1 MTFLYTNAQV
11 RELEALTIS
20 EEVATEDELMA
31 RAGASAFA
39 LLQKTWPQAQ
49 KITVVCGKGN
59 NGGDGFVLAR
69 LAKEAGLNVSVFT
82 IANVTEVC
90 GAALTACNQ
99 AHDAGVSLTLYRE
112 DMCFDGDVI
121 VDGLLGSGLNGNVQ
135 EPYATCITA
144 INAADAPVL
153 ALDVP
158 SGIDVDTG
166 AVLGTAIKADQ
177 TITFIGLKQG
187 LFTHAASAHCGDI
200 TLNDLDI
207 PSAVINKCEHSG
219 ELLTWESIKPLLPR
233 RRRDANKGDY
243 GHVLVIGGDY
253 GMGGAVRMAAES
265 AMRIGAGLV
274 TVATRPEH
282 ISVVSGMRPEAMCH
296 SCTSREEL
304 LELLVGKTTVVIGPG
319 LGKSEWAQELLETI
333 FECDL
338 PKVLDADALNML
350 SHKPHPC
357 ADWVLT
363 PHPGEAARLLHRG
376 TGDVQKNRF
385 EAARELQ
392 HQYDGVIVLK
402 GSGTII
408 EGPSDIP
415 YVCSGGNP
423 GMATGGMGDI
433 LSGMIGGLLAQGL
446 ELERAAEAAVYIH
459 AAAADKAAADQ
470 GERGLLATDVLRYLP
485 ELINPYMQLPNDNT
499 HNSK

>member
-1 MTFLYTNAQV
+1 MTFLYTNAQI

-20 EEVATEDELMA
+20 QEAASEDQLME
-31 RAGASAFA
+31 RAGTAAFV
-39 LLQKTWPQAQ
+39 LLQERWPDAQ

-59 NGGDGFVLAR
+59 NGGDGFVVAR
-69 LAKEAGLNVSVFT
+69 LAHEAGLHVSVYT
-82 IANVTEVC
+82 ISNVTELT
-90 GAALTACNQ
+90 GSALMACNK
-99 AHDAGVSLTLYRE
+99 AHDVGVSLTLYRS
-112 DMCFDGDVI
+112 DICFEGDVI
-121 VDGLLGSGLNGNVQ
+121 VDGVLGSGLKGDVQ
-135 EPYATCITA
+135 EPYATCINM
-144 INAADAPVL
+144 INAAAIPVL

-166 AVLGTAIKADQ
+166 CALGCAVKATQ
-177 TITFIGLKQG
+177 TITFIGFKQG
-187 LFTHAASAHCGDI
+187 LFTHTASAMCGEI
-200 TLNDLDI
+200 TLNNLDI
-207 PSAVINKCEHSG
+207 PSDIFNKCEHSG
-219 ELLTWESIKPLLPR
+219 ELLTWDSIKPLLPR

-296 SCTSREEL
+296 SCCNREEL
-304 LELLVGKTTVVIGPG
+304 LALLVGKTTIVIGPG
-319 LGKSEWAQELLETI
+319 LGKSEWAQELLETV
-333 FECDL
+333 FESDL

-350 SHKPHPC
+350 SQKPHPC
-357 ADWVLT
+357 DSWVLT
-363 PHPGEAARLLHRG
+363 PHPGEAARLLHCG
-376 TGDVQKNRF
+376 TGDVQQNRF
-385 EAARELQ
+385 HAARELQ
-392 HQYDGVIVLK
+392 HQYDGVVVLK

-433 LSGMIGGLLAQGL
+433 LSGMVGGLLAQGL

-459 AAAADKAAADQ
+459 AAAADKAAAEQ
-470 GERGLLATDVLRYLP
+470 GERGLLATDVLKYLP
-485 ELINPYMQLPNDNT
+485 ELINPYMQLPNDNPRD
-499 HNSK
+499 